1 MTMFHF
7 LLTIKIEKSP
17 PVQKNISYNK
27 FLVEKGFLP
36 KYNNKKKRNN
46 YFRESQTE

>member
-1 MTMFHF
+1 MFHF

-27 FLVEKGFLP
+27 FLVENGFFP
-36 KYNNKKKRNN
+36 KYKNKKKRNN
-46 YFRESQTE
+46 FFRESQTKE